1 MHCVFP
7 LIKGKENHGN
17 RDSQAPRGIRREEVC
32 EYVLYVCTRMCV
44 CVRAFSCSVV
54 SQCWVIAGLARQIET
69 GRWGGHLEGQ
79 LGAFTEHAL
88 KKSRTA
94 LSCCDRTQPGTLV
107 THYFLLPSLLSVI
120 DARVTKCA
128 RCKNAN
134 LLCVVIS
141 AFFGTWTGTEMLAP
155 PPHTHNSY
163 ACTRSYFIYLE

>member
-32 EYVLYVCTRMCV
+32 EYVLYVCSHMCV

-120 DARVTKCA
+120 DARVT
-128 RCKNAN
+128 NA
-134 LLCVVIS
+134 LVVRIQTSCVLWSQHSLGRGQDGDVS
-141 AFFGTWTGTEMLAP
+141 P
-155 PPHTHNSY
+155 PPNNSY
-163 ACTRSYFIYLE
+163 TCTCSYWIYLE